1 MTENTTINV
10 THAAQ
15 SCPTSCRTSGAAAQA
30 SMPAQIQPAAVKVP
44 KMASVAEVSE
54 MFGVSQ
60 YFVRKLASSGKI
72 KAVRISGRI
81 LVNVDKFTEFLNNS
95 TLCDEEPD
103 EPQTIGGIRR
113 LY

>member
-10 THAAQ
+10 TQ
-15 SCPTSCRTSGAAAQA
+15 V
-30 SMPAQIQPAAVKVP
+30 QPAAVKVP

>member
-10 THAAQ
+10 TQ
-15 SCPTSCRTSGAAAQA
+15 V
-30 SMPAQIQPAAVKVP
+30 QPAGVKVP

-95 TLCDEEPD
+95 TLCDEEPE
-103 EPQTIGGIRR
+103 EPQATVASKTIGGIRR

>member
-1 MTENTTINV
+1 MTENTINITQV
-10 THAAQ
+10 
-15 SCPTSCRTSGAAAQA
+15 
-30 SMPAQIQPAAVKVP
+30 QPAGDARPAGVKVP

>member
-10 THAAQ
+10 TQ
-15 SCPTSCRTSGAAAQA
+15 V
-30 SMPAQIQPAAVKVP
+30 QPVAVKVP

-103 EPQTIGGIRR
+103 EPQATVASKTIGGIRR

>member
-10 THAAQ
+10 TQ
-15 SCPTSCRTSGAAAQA
+15 V
-30 SMPAQIQPAAVKVP
+30 QPAGVKVP

-95 TLCDEEPD
+95 TLCDEEPE
-103 EPQTIGGIRR
+103 EPQATVASKTIGDIRR

>member
-1 MTENTTINV
+1 MTENTINI
-10 THAAQ
+10 THASQ
-15 SCPTSCRTSGAAAQA
+15 SRPTSCRTSGAAAQA
-30 SMPAQIQPAAVKVP
+30 SMPAQIQPAGVKVP

-95 TLCDEEPD
+95 TLCDEEPE

>member
-15 SCPTSCRTSGAAAQA
+15 SRPTSCRTSGAAAQA

-95 TLCDEEPD
+95 TLCDEEPE

>member
-1 MTENTTINV
+1 MTENTINI

-15 SCPTSCRTSGAAAQA
+15 SRPTSCRTSGAAAQA

-95 TLCDEEPD
+95 TLCDEEPE